1 MLCCGSVKRRR
12 AAAAFVVC
20 VFVSGGAALLGPA
33 HAVLQVQLC
42 GVVRDAIRP
51 WEGSCPGNVYSLR
64 WRRTPASTTPM
75 FLQRKRLHVQL
86 MLSVYVHI

>member
-20 VFVSGGAALLGPA
+20 VFVTGEAALLGPA
-33 HAVLQVQLC
+33 HVGLQVQLC
-42 GVVRDAIRP
+42 GVEPSAALL
-51 WEGSCPGNVYSLR
+51 EGRFLSWKCLFPEV
-64 WRRTPASTTPM
+64 ASTPPM